1 MYILSA
7 VVKSE
12 NSLVKVMNHYQLYH
26 KLYLQHAERFKNGVS
41 ITAIQVILPDFVQM
55 NTIPNKR
62 SDGWPPKLRCNQV
75 KTFGICSNTAV
86 K

>member
-1 MYILSA
+1 MYIFSA

-26 KLYLQHAERFKNGVS
+26 KLYLQHAERFKNSAS

-55 NTIPNKR
+55 NTISNKR
-62 SDGWPPKLRCNQV
+62 SDGWPRK
-75 KTFGICSNTAV
+75 TAV
-86 K
+86 QPSKNFWHML